1 MTPQPADPAS
11 LTPHETLD
19 SLIRAFDGQ
28 VEGYESL
35 LALTREAS
43 ARIRKGSLVEL
54 QTILDSKQAQI
65 DRLAEQD
72 RLLAP
77 VRLRWMTAREELS
90 EEEKAPLQDR
100 VNRLARLMEAV
111 IELEKQNE
119 AALRLTSSGVNTEL
133 LETTQ
138 KRAAFSAYQA
148 ASEMEPR
155 FLDRKK

>member
-1 MTPQPADPAS
+1 MTPETSGTAFLSSQ
-11 LTPHETLD
+11 ETLA
-19 SLIRAFDGQ
+19 SLIRAFDRQ
-28 VEGYESL
+28 VEEYEAV

-43 ARIRKGSLVEL
+43 ARIRAGSLADL
-54 QTILDSKQAQI
+54 QALLDQKQNHI
-65 DRLAEQD
+65 DDLAEQD

-90 EEEKAPLQDR
+90 DEEKAPLQER

-119 AALRLTSSGVNTEL
+119 EALRRTSSGVNSEI